1 MEVEPR
7 QIRAAKARL
16 RSSDLILGTMGRQC
30 PGTQADLLFT
40 DGETEAW
47 GRGIHLLKIKA
58 DKAEPG
64 CALTSVQPPSLDVNS
79 RGSCSVRGLRLPTLF
94 HRPELTSS
102 WEAGVSQGI

>member
-40 DGETEAW
+40 DGETETHAQTCMVAPLISSPLIS
-47 GRGIHLLKIKA
+47 IHL
-58 DKAEPG
+58 
-64 CALTSVQPPSLDVNS
+64 
-79 RGSCSVRGLRLPTLF
+79 
-94 HRPELTSS
+94 
-102 WEAGVSQGI
+102 